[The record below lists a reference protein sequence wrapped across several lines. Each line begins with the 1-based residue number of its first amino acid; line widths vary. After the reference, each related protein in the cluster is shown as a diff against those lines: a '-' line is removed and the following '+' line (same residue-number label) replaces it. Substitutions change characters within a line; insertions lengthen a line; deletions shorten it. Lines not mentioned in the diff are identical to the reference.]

1 METIAI
7 TEWNGLV
14 SPLYDAACS
23 LRVVRSNNEIT
34 TIDVSDCTPASKAD
48 ICSRE
53 GVTVLIC
60 GAISIA
66 ANINLEAKGIKI
78 IPWVSGPV
86 DTIVDAYRMEGAV
99 SERFSMPGC
108 RRLEVGPGKRRG
120 GCCRNKINK
129 NVCNGARS
137 KGGNV

>member
-23 LRVVRSNNEIT
+23 LRVVRSKTDSTI
-34 TIDVSDCTPASKAD
+34 IDVSDCSLAAKAD
-48 ICSRE
+48 ICSAE

-60 GAISIA
+60 GAISTA
-66 ANINLEAKGIKI
+66 AGITLETKGIRI
-78 IPWVSGPV
+78 VPWVSGPV
-86 DTIVDAYRMEGAV
+86 DAIIDAYRMEGAV
-99 SERFSMPGC
+99 SERVSMPGC
-108 RRLEVGPGKRRG
+108 RRQGAGSGKRRG
-120 GCCRNKINK
+120 GCCKNKTNK
-129 NVCNGARS
+129 NFCNGARS